1 MYKTVQMI
9 MLVDIRNGNLTIE
22 TAMEAHSKPGPCT
35 EMPFLDKGQGKE
47 ESETVVIFI
56 LGE

>member
-1 MYKTVQMI
+1 MI